1 MKKIFKKLS
10 TLALVCPLLQASCSD
25 DDDAQRLVNITFN
38 AVPAVEGTLDISAL
52 NGAEV
57 RFTDVRN
64 QDAKSFTLNTEGKA
78 NVNIAPGTYNISIRK
93 TVKNEQGED
102 VKMVMVM
109 ENVALTHD
117 NQMVDGKVTSLP
129 MSALGQDFIFSEV
142 FFNGET
148 NSGRMM
154 HPDQYIV
161 IFNPT
166 NETLYAD
173 GVSIAVTQ
181 HISWWDKKP
190 WYDQFY
196 PNRVPIGGFIT
207 IPGNGTDVPVA
218 AGEKLVIAFTA
229 INHAE
234 VTKTMQTKDS
244 EGNVIDVEVAYDH
257 AVDLSGADYE
267 IYYGPDASDV
277 DNTEVPNVL
286 ISENG
291 DSYGF
296 FFQPRGYVSPL
307 IFRLADGRQAT
318 IEAFIAANSSKF
330 VQSTEEGDVESV
342 IWSVETSKILDGIQT
357 SDVPQ
362 DVKTRCIPVVVDEG
376 KFLVNGCHRQE
387 LCIRKEIKV
396 GGKIFYKDTNNSLE
410 DMQDVNERKAAG
422 LTQNAYPKSWRN
434 KK

>member
-1 MKKIFKKLS
+1 MKKIFRKLAV
-10 TLALVCPLLQASCSD
+10 LALACPLVLAACSS
-25 DDDAQRLVNITFN
+25 DDDAQRLINVVFN
-38 AVPAVEGTLDISAL
+38 AAPAVDGTLELSALEGT
-52 NGAEV
+52 EV
-57 RFTDVRN
+57 MFTDVRN
-64 QDAKSFTLNTEGKA
+64 QDAKSFTLDAEGKA
-78 NVNIAPGTYNISIRK
+78 NVAIAPGTYNISISK

-102 VKMVMVM
+102 VKMAMVM
-109 ENVALTHD
+109 ENVALTQD
-117 NQMVDGKVTSLP
+117 LQVVDGKVTSLP

-161 IFNPT
+161 LFNPT

-173 GVSIAVTQ
+173 GICIAVTQ

-190 WYDQFY
+190 WYDSFY

-207 IPGNGTDVPVA
+207 IPGNGTDVAVA
-218 AGEKLVIAFTA
+218 PGEKLVIAFTA
-229 INHAE
+229 VNHAE
-234 VTKTMQTKDS
+234 VVTTV
-244 EGNVIDVEVAYDH
+244 NDVEIAYDH

-277 DNTEVPNVL
+277 DNPDVPNVL

-307 IFRLADGRQAT
+307 IFRLADGKQET
-318 IEAFIAANSSKF
+318 IDAFIAANASKF
-330 VQSTEEGDVESV
+330 TQTTEEGDVESV

-396 GGKIFYKDTNNSLE
+396 GDKIFYQDTNNSSE
-410 DMQDVNERKAAG
+410 DMEDVNERKAAG
-422 LTQNAYPKSWRN
+422 KYQTAFPLGWRI
-434 KK
+434 K